1 MQAITGKELEYIVDS
16 ISNEDLLIKQCAAT
30 AAATQNPTI
39 QQACQQYIRSLDHH
53 IDLLFMQ
60 DEDLLYTILADLKRT
75 VREYTTA
82 TTESSCPTVRQLFTQ
97 LTNDT
102 LRMQG
107 ELYNLMKQLNMYS
120 TSSKALRQDVDKSIQ
135 DARNLQQKNLKK
147 ARGTSAGGCCMKQ
160 LTDLKLKVL
169 DLLNEDARRS
179 PALLATLIGVEEEAV
194 KEAIAELEQD
204 HVIVKY
210 AAVVN
215 WSKIEDET
223 VTALIEVQITPE
235 RGRGFEGIA
244 ERIYLYPQVKS
255 VYLMS
260 GAYDLLVEV
269 EGRNLREV
277 ANFVSEKLSPI
288 DSVLS
293 TKTNFILKKYKQDG
307 IIFEDREE
315 DNRLMISP

>member
-1 MQAITGKELEYIVDS
+1 MKEL
-16 ISNEDLLIKQCAAT
+16 
-30 AAATQNPTI
+30 
-39 QQACQQYIRSLDHH
+39 
-53 IDLLFMQ
+53 
-60 DEDLLYTILADLKRT
+60 
-75 VREYTTA
+75 
-82 TTESSCPTVRQLFTQ
+82 TE
-97 LTNDT
+97 
-102 LRMQG
+102 
-107 ELYNLMKQLNMYS
+107 
-120 TSSKALRQDVDKSIQ
+120 
-135 DARNLQQKNLKK
+135 
-147 ARGTSAGGCCMKQ
+147 
-160 LTDLKLKVL
+160 LKLKVL

-179 PALLATLIGVEEEAV
+179 PQLLATLIGVDEEAV
-194 KEAIAELEQD
+194 KEAIAELEAD

-215 WSKIEDET
+215 WSKIEEET

-315 DNRLMISP
+315 DNRLIVSP

>member
-1 MQAITGKELEYIVDS
+1 MTEL
-16 ISNEDLLIKQCAAT
+16 N
-30 AAATQNPTI
+30 
-39 QQACQQYIRSLDHH
+39 
-53 IDLLFMQ
+53 
-60 DEDLLYTILADLKRT
+60 
-75 VREYTTA
+75 
-82 TTESSCPTVRQLFTQ
+82 
-97 LTNDT
+97 
-102 LRMQG
+102 G
-107 ELYNLMKQLNMYS
+107 
-120 TSSKALRQDVDKSIQ
+120 
-135 DARNLQQKNLKK
+135 
-147 ARGTSAGGCCMKQ
+147 
-160 LTDLKLKVL
+160 LKLKVL
-169 DLLNEDARRS
+169 ELLKEDARRT
-179 PALLATLIGVEEEAV
+179 PTLLATLLGVDEQDV
-194 KEAIAELEQD
+194 RTSIKELEDQ

-215 WSKIEDET
+215 WDKVDDEK

-293 TKTNFILKKYKQDG
+293 TKTNFTLKKYKQDG
-307 IIFEDREE
+307 IIFEDHQE

>member
-1 MQAITGKELEYIVDS
+1 MK
-16 ISNEDLLIKQCAAT
+16 DL
-30 AAATQNPTI
+30 N
-39 QQACQQYIRSLDHH
+39 
-53 IDLLFMQ
+53 DLQ
-60 DEDLLYTILADLKRT
+60 
-75 VREYTTA
+75 
-82 TTESSCPTVRQLFTQ
+82 
-97 LTNDT
+97 
-102 LRMQG
+102 
-107 ELYNLMKQLNMYS
+107 
-120 TSSKALRQDVDKSIQ
+120 
-135 DARNLQQKNLKK
+135 
-147 ARGTSAGGCCMKQ
+147 
-160 LTDLKLKVL
+160 LKVL
-169 DLLNEDARRS
+169 DLLKEDARRT
-179 PALLATLIGVEEEAV
+179 PTLLSTLLGESEDKIKNAV
-194 KEAIAELEQD
+194 AQLEQD

-210 AAVVN
+210 ATVVN
-215 WSKIEDET
+215 WSKIDDEK

-269 EGRNLREV
+269 EGGNLREV

-307 IIFEDREE
+307 IIFEDHQE

>member
-1 MQAITGKELEYIVDS
+1 MK
-16 ISNEDLLIKQCAAT
+16 DL
-30 AAATQNPTI
+30 N
-39 QQACQQYIRSLDHH
+39 
-53 IDLLFMQ
+53 DLQ
-60 DEDLLYTILADLKRT
+60 
-75 VREYTTA
+75 
-82 TTESSCPTVRQLFTQ
+82 
-97 LTNDT
+97 
-102 LRMQG
+102 
-107 ELYNLMKQLNMYS
+107 
-120 TSSKALRQDVDKSIQ
+120 
-135 DARNLQQKNLKK
+135 
-147 ARGTSAGGCCMKQ
+147 
-160 LTDLKLKVL
+160 LKVL
-169 DLLNEDARRS
+169 DLLKEDARRT
-179 PALLATLIGVEEEAV
+179 PALLSTLLGESEDKIKDAV
-194 KEAIAELEQD
+194 AKLEQD

-210 AAVVN
+210 ATVVN
-215 WSKIEDET
+215 WSKIDDEK

-269 EGRNLREV
+269 EGGNLREV

-307 IIFEDREE
+307 IIFEDHQE